1 MPIGLSR
8 WTCACPNESL
18 ASGLGVTLRLISL
31 LGIVSFIGLAWAM
44 SSNRRQVPW
53 RVVGWGLGLQLFIGL
68 AVFQTPL
75 GQGVFETAN
84 VAISKLNEFANE
96 GSKLVFGP
104 LAEKEI
110 METVFG
116 QGRGVLFV
124 ISIPATIIFVSA
136 LSSLL
141 YHWRVM
147 QWVVAGIAWVMRRT
161 MCTSG
166 SETLATAANV
176 FMGQTEAPL
185 VVKPYLGGMTRSEL
199 MSLMTS
205 GMATIAGGVAAAYA
219 LMGIN
224 AGHLLTASILSAPGA
239 LVIAKLMFPETAQS
253 ETAGEGCVLPKSPS
267 ANSMDALCQ
276 GAADGMRLSINVIA
290 MLIAFIA
297 VVHLA
302 NAILGWMF
310 SWTDWSFTIQ
320 EVVGWLNV
328 PFAWLMSVSPEE
340 CMRVGTVLGER
351 VVFNEFV
358 GYLNLSTM
366 MEGEGSLSPRTSA
379 IATYALCGFANFTSV
394 AIQIGGIATLAPK
407 RRSDLAKLGL
417 RAMLGGL
424 LACYLTAGM
433 AALLM
438 PQ

>member
-1 MPIGLSR
+1 
-8 WTCACPNESL
+8 
-18 ASGLGVTLRLISL
+18 
-31 LGIVSFIGLAWAM
+31 
-44 SSNRRQVPW
+44 
-53 RVVGWGLGLQLFIGL
+53 
-68 AVFQTPL
+68 
-75 GQGVFETAN
+75 
-84 VAISKLNEFANE
+84 
-96 GSKLVFGP
+96 
-104 LAEKEI
+104 
-110 METVFG
+110 
-116 QGRGVLFV
+116 
-124 ISIPATIIFVSA
+124 
-136 LSSLL
+136 
-141 YHWRVM
+141 
-147 QWVVAGIAWVMRRT
+147 
-161 MCTSG
+161 
-166 SETLATAANV
+166 
-176 FMGQTEAPL
+176 
-185 VVKPYLGGMTRSEL
+185 
-199 MSLMTS
+199 
-205 GMATIAGGVAAAYA
+205 
-219 LMGIN
+219 
-224 AGHLLTASILSAPGA
+224 
-239 LVIAKLMFPETAQS
+239 
-253 ETAGEGCVLPKSPS
+253 
-267 ANSMDALCQ
+267 
-276 GAADGMRLSINVIA
+276 

-394 AIQIGGIATLAPK
+394 AIQIGGIATLAPE
-407 RRSDLAKLGL
+407 RRADLAKLGL